1 MLFNSSTFFI
11 FFAAFIP
18 IYLLVRKN
26 VMRRNIFLLGSS
38 YIFYGFW
45 DTRFLILVA
54 VSTSVDYVAALGAA
68 GKTVTWV
75 DRAKAGGFLFATTVI
90 ALAFTHYREIWI
102 FSLVSLGIVF
112 VGAVSVIIERF
123 EPSRRRLAWL
133 WVSLGTDLGILGVFK
148 YFNFFAASLAGLLS
162 LFNLDRNFFHLSIIL
177 PVGLSF
183 YTFQAISR
191 TIDSYRGA
199 FSPSKRLIDYA
210 AYHAFFPQLVAGP
223 IERAPHL
230 MPQFEKVL
238 PIDSTM
244 ISTGAFL
251 FLWGLYKKM
260 VIADRVAPLAD
271 AVFNN
276 AQAPGD
282 YVTAVLAFSFQIY
295 CDFSGYSDM
304 ARGLARGMGFSLVNN
319 FNLPYFSRT
328 PSEFW
333 QRWHIS
339 LSEWL
344 RDYLYIP
351 LGGNRGGELRTYR
364 NLMLTMLLG
373 GLWHGAAW
381 TFIAWG
387 GIHGIILGVYRVLK
401 VDQAVARINPRT
413 MAGAVLNVVAWMVM
427 MLLVMASWVFFRAR
441 TFGDAIAVLKGS
453 VGVTEHANFET
464 FWLLMFYVWP
474 LVAAEIYQ
482 RFSSDIE
489 FYSHGQFLWRYSAA
503 MAMILAVLVLGAEG
517 GQKFIYFD
525 F

>member
-1 MLFNSSTFFI
+1 VLFNSWTFFF

-18 IYLLVRKN
+18 FYLLVRNN
-26 VMRRNIFLLGSS
+26 VTQRNILLLGSS

-45 DTRFLILVA
+45 DSRFLILVA
-54 VSTSVDYVAALGAA
+54 VSTSVDYLAALGAA

-75 DRAKAGGFLFATTVI
+75 DRAKAGGFLLATTVV
-90 ALAFTHYREIWI
+90 ALAFTNYQEIWI

-112 VGAVSVIIERF
+112 LGAASAIIERF
-123 EPSRRRLAWL
+123 EPSRRRVAWL
-133 WVSLGTDLGILGVFK
+133 WVSLVTDLGILGVFK
-148 YFNFFAASLAGLLS
+148 YFNFFVASLDGLLS
-162 LFNLDRNFFHLSIIL
+162 LFNLDPIFLHLSIIL

-199 FSPSKRLIDYA
+199 FDPSKRLIDYA

-223 IERAPHL
+223 IERASNL

-238 PIDSTM
+238 PINSTM
-244 ISTGAFL
+244 ILTGAFL

-304 ARGLARGMGFSLVNN
+304 ARGLARSMGFTLVNN

-339 LSEWL
+339 LSGWL

-351 LGGNRGGELRTYR
+351 LGGNRGGEWRTYR
-364 NLMLTMLLG
+364 NLLATMLLG

-387 GIHGIILGVYRVLK
+387 GIHGIILVIYRIMR
-401 VDQAVARINPRT
+401 VDHAVTRINPTT

-427 MLLVMASWVFFRAR
+427 QLLVLASWVFFRAR

-453 VGVTEHANFET
+453 VGVTEHTNFQT
-464 FWLLMFYVWP
+464 FWMLMFYVWP
-474 LVAAEIYQ
+474 LVVAEIYQ

-489 FYSHGQFLWRYSAA
+489 FYSRGPFLWRYSVA
-503 MAMILAVLVLGAEG
+503 MAMILAIVVLGSDG